1 MEKKSKIY
9 SIILAY
15 ATGLLL
21 SLFSVT
27 GFVTKHN
34 HGFVMSLS
42 ALFMAVILT
51 VMIGSAILAFFALT
65 DNFYLNNRLIGKRIK
80 NTQDT
85 GRNFHAGLVF

>member
-1 MEKKSKIY
+1 MEKKNKIY

-21 SLFSVT
+21 SLLTVT

-42 ALFMAVILT
+42 VLFIAVILT
-51 VMIGSAILAFFALT
+51 VMIGSAMLAFFAMT
-65 DNFYLNNRLIGKRIK
+65 DNYFLTNRLFV
-80 NTQDT
+80 Q
-85 GRNFHAGLVF
+85 A